1 MNRAAATPA
10 PATAVSGTATTASG
24 PGPAALAAITAV
36 VADDLAA
43 VDLRISE
50 QLRCD
55 IDLINDVSA
64 HLIGSGGKRLR
75 PLTLL
80 LSARACGAAGGG
92 DSVTLAAAIEF
103 IHSATLLHDD
113 VVDTSDLRRGNPTA
127 NRVWGN
133 PASVL
138 IGDFLYSRAVEMM
151 ASLGRMRVISVMAGT
166 TNTIAMG
173 EVLQLQNSGRAAVS
187 EARYFQTIHHKTAK
201 LFESA
206 ALLGAVMAG
215 ASDAAEHALASY
227 GRCLGVAFQLVDD
240 VLDYAAPSAQT
251 GKNHGN
257 DLAEG
262 KPTLPLIYALAHGG
276 RRERKL
282 LTEAM
287 AGRRNAPQLLSEVAR
302 VIESAGGFAYTA
314 NRAAEQAQQA
324 KDALDNLAPSAAKD
338 ALMALADFA
347 VAREY

>member
-1 MNRAAATPA
+1 MPGGARAKAMQITEI
-10 PATAVSGTATTASG
+10 TLQISGELAQVDALIERRLHSG
-24 PGPAALAAITAV
+24 LPLVGELGGHVT
-36 VADDLAA
+36 
-43 VDLRISE
+43 
-50 QLRCD
+50 
-55 IDLINDVSA
+55 
-64 HLIGSGGKRLR
+64 GGGKRLR
-75 PLTLL
+75 PALVL
-80 LSARACGAAGGG
+80 LSALVGGGVRRGHLELAAG
-92 DSVTLAAAIEF
+92 IEF

-166 TNTIAMG
+166 TNTIAVG

-206 ALLGAVMAG
+206 ALLGAVLAG
-215 ASDAAEHALASY
+215 ASAATEHALASY
-227 GRCLGVAFQLVDD
+227 GRRLGVAFQLVDD

-262 KPTLPLIYALAHGG
+262 KPTLPLIHALAHGG
-276 RRERKL
+276 RQQRKM

-287 AGRRNAPQLLSEVAR
+287 AGHQRTPQLLSEVAR

-314 NRAAEQAQQA
+314 GRAAEQAQQA
-324 KDALDNLAPSAAKD
+324 KDALAGLPPSAAKD
-338 ALMALADFA
+338 ALLALADFA